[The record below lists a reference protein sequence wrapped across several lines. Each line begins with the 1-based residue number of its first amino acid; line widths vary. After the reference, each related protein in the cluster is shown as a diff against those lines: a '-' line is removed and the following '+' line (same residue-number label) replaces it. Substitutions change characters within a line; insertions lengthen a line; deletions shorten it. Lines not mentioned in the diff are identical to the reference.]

1 VIQREVLDVFD
12 RLHAMGRTIV
22 LITHEDEVA
31 RHTERVLRMRDG
43 QIVSDERRGAH
54 RQVPVGAR

>member
-1 VIQREVLDVFD
+1 
-12 RLHAMGRTIV
+12 MGRTIV